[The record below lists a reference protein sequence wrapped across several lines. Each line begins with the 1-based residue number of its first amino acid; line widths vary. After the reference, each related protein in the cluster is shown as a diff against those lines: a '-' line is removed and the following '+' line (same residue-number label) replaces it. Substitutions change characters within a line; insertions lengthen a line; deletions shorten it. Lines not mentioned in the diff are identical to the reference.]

1 MSDDELNRTLAC
13 FICEV
18 RKSDGSKYPPNT
30 LYGIIAAIQHF
41 LKGKGKQVRLL
52 NDDKF
57 EYLRNALDA
66 VMKESASAGLG
77 LTRKQGEV
85 ITLREEEQL
94 WEKGVLGDSQP
105 QQLLDTLVYLF
116 GIHFALRGGNEHRR
130 LRADNSQIIKGVD
143 KETGLHYLE
152 YREDVSK
159 TNAGGIKDR
168 KLKRKV
174 TRAYENKENKKRC
187 IVRLYDK
194 YVSLCPSVGAESS
207 TAFYRTALKCPKP
220 NCWYSSVPVG
230 HNKLASTVKRLCEQ
244 AGLSGYRTNHSLRAT
259 AATRMYD
266 KGVDEQLICE
276 KTGHRSDAVRAYK
289 RTSSE
294 QQVEVSDILYG
305 VHASTSKKIKEE
317 ERCETKDKGCV
328 ENKKGENESSNARI
342 SGTCTVMFLVCGNQ
356 LNVAPNAIK
365 LTMWISTKGAK
376 KDCLQDTNCCLTS
389 QPCLN
394 AGVCKASYPS
404 DILHKPRFTCDCA
417 PGYHGSRCDQPIKS
431 CRGYVSGS
439 YDPPVSGHYTIMDDE
454 NQPFRVVCNFVKS
467 ADNITVSWTLIQSY
481 QFGKSVEFQK
491 PFLRNDPKNATTPN
505 WEFYRLSKARMHSIQ
520 NDSSK
525 WRMTCRYDIDS
536 LNKTDYIEGLKTQV
550 DIITFTGFKCMN
562 VEFVNVRGNECST
575 SGATN
580 CRAFLIQKDDNL
592 TLPFHHD
599 SFKSHNKNCSYNPS
613 SIPCHNHKG
622 KKYGEDNFGRYK
634 NNCVNPAHRCSM
646 SDLSTTQTWLGT

>member
-1 MSDDELNRTLAC
+1 MESGDSDPEMYITQSSTQRERSFPVLDDLYQDTIAPDEYIWPFVGEIKEVEEQPSVTDLDRFGKPVCETEVRAKIDDCVPKSTRYKDKWAVTLFENWREQRNIKVRRVNERSVDDGDCGLEVIENSVDVMSDDELNRTLAC

-230 HNKLASTVKRLCEQ
+230 HNKLASTVKRLCEL

-342 SGTCTVMFLVCGNQ
+342 SGD
-356 LNVAPNAIK
+356 K
-365 LTMWISTKGAK
+365 
-376 KDCLQDTNCCLTS
+376 
-389 QPCLN
+389 
-394 AGVCKASYPS
+394 
-404 DILHKPRFTCDCA
+404 
-417 PGYHGSRCDQPIKS
+417 
-431 CRGYVSGS
+431 
-439 YDPPVSGHYTIMDDE
+439 
-454 NQPFRVVCNFVKS
+454 
-467 ADNITVSWTLIQSY
+467 
-481 QFGKSVEFQK
+481 
-491 PFLRNDPKNATTPN
+491 
-505 WEFYRLSKARMHSIQ
+505 
-520 NDSSK
+520 
-525 WRMTCRYDIDS
+525 
-536 LNKTDYIEGLKTQV
+536 
-550 DIITFTGFKCMN
+550 
-562 VEFVNVRGNECST
+562 
-575 SGATN
+575 
-580 CRAFLIQKDDNL
+580 
-592 TLPFHHD
+592 
-599 SFKSHNKNCSYNPS
+599 S
-613 SIPCHNHKG
+613 SINI
-622 KKYGEDNFGRYK
+622 NFSFI
-634 NNCVNPAHRCSM
+634 VN
-646 SDLSTTQTWLGT
+646 